1 MADGT
6 TRMTMAMAM
15 TTIMGTNM
23 IDTNFDNRPF
33 DWHYSVL
40 SSHTVIAPDYRHT
53 QNVRRFFKSEI
64 GETFKFDR
72 PFMSWMQ
79 DNAGKTLG
87 DAVDEWRRRKGY
99 KDE

>member
-1 MADGT
+1 MIT
-6 TRMTMAMAM
+6 AMAM
-15 TTIMGTNM
+15 RMITATTINM
-23 IDTNFDNRPF
+23 IEPDTRPF
-33 DWHYSVL
+33 DWHYSTL
-40 SSHTVIAPDYRHT
+40 SSHTIIEPDYRNT
-53 QNVRRFFKSEI
+53 QNVRRFFKAEI
-64 GETFKFDR
+64 GEAFKFDR

>member
-1 MADGT
+1 MAA
-6 TRMTMAMAM
+6 RM
-15 TTIMGTNM
+15 ITNM
-23 IDTNFDNRPF
+23 TEAKVDTRPF

-40 SSHTVIAPDYRHT
+40 SSHTIIESDYRNT
-53 QNVRRFFKSEI
+53 QNVRRFFKAEI
-64 GETFKFDR
+64 GDHFKFDR

-99 KDE
+99 RDD

>member
-1 MADGT
+1 MAA
-6 TRMTMAMAM
+6 RMTMVIITA
-15 TTIMGTNM
+15 INM
-23 IDTNFDNRPF
+23 IEPDTRPF

-40 SSHTVIAPDYRHT
+40 SSHTIIEPDYRNT
-53 QNVRRFFKSEI
+53 QNVRRFFKDEI
-64 GETFKFDR
+64 GEAFKFDR

-99 KDE
+99 KDD